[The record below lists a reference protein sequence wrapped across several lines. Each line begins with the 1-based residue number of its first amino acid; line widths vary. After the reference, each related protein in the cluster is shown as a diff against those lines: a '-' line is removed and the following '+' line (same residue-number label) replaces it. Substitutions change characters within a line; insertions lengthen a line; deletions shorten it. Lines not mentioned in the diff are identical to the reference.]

1 MSAVIPTKER
11 ATRSLRIIH
20 IAFAAAMFLQLYVL
34 TSVMKP
40 QHDRLDRA
48 FVYGIM
54 GAALASATACLVLR
68 FFVLPKID
76 EEAAEIDTIY
86 PRRYSFYIIAFA
98 LCESVWLFGF
108 VLSFMGEPLST
119 AFTFLAIAL
128 ILMIFCF
135 PRQV

>member
-1 MSAVIPTKER
+1 VSAIIPTKEQ

-20 IAFAAAMFLQLYVL
+20 IAFIAAMFLQLYVL
-34 TSVMKP
+34 ISVRKP
-40 QHDRLDRA
+40 QHDQLDRT

-54 GAALASATACLVLR
+54 GVALASATACLAMR
-68 FFVLPKID
+68 FFLLPKID
-76 EEAAEIDTIY
+76 EEAAAIDTVW
-86 PRRYSFYIIAFA
+86 PRRQSFYIIAFA

-119 AFTFLAIAL
+119 AFTFLAIAV
-128 ILMIFCF
+128 ILMILCF